1 MVTSKKRQEVANII
15 KNNLEVLGLKVDI
28 TTIEDKETN
37 LNYDMFLVGNILSI
51 KPEIEKY
58 LAFDIQ
64 ENNKESYK
72 QVYEQFNNNPNF
84 MGLYFDSITIITSN
98 KMKGKFKGNWYN
110 IFYNIDT
117 WYKVIN

>member
-28 TTIEDKETN
+28 KTIDGNETN
-37 LNYDMFLVGNILSI
+37 LNYDLFLTGNIVSI
-51 KPEIEKY
+51 KPEIENF
-58 LAFDIQ
+58 LAYDLQ
-64 ENNKESYK
+64 GKDKENYK

-84 MGLYFDSITIITSN
+84 MGLYFDNITIITSN
-98 KMKGKFKGNWYN
+98 KIKGNFKGNWYN
-110 IFYNIDT
+110 VFYNIDT

>member
-37 LNYDMFLVGNILSI
+37 LNYDMFLIGNIVSI
-51 KPEIEKY
+51 KPEIEEY
-58 LAFDIQ
+58 LTFDIQ

-84 MGLYFDSITIITSN
+84 MGLYFDNMTIITSN
-98 KMKGKFKGNWYN
+98 NIKGNFKGNWYN
-110 IFYNIDT
+110 VFYNIDT